1 MALVPRVL
9 PVGPGTRDPLVS
21 RVPLDRGVFR
31 ASLVQLEFRVI
42 ADIPDPAEQP
52 DRWDSPDSP
61 DLLDFLEQ
69 PDSQAPKDQSVHAD
83 SVAQKVPQ
91 V

>member
-1 MALVPRVL
+1 M
-9 PVGPGTRDPLVS
+9 VS
-21 RVPLDRGVFR
+21 QVPLDRGVFL
-31 ASLVQLEFRVI
+31 ASLVQRELRVI
-42 ADIPDPAEQP
+42 ADIPDPVEQP
-52 DRWDSPDSP
+52 DRWDSLDSP

-69 PDSQAPKDQSVHAD
+69 PDSQAPKDQSVHVD